1 MVLWTHC
8 HLLFW
13 AVLAT
18 SYHPHYY
25 PALLVDLTHVKV
37 VFYLDGICWLADHL
51 DGFQALFQKEWV
63 LFGRQV

>member
-13 AVLAT
+13 AVRLPLT
-18 SYHPHYY
+18 TPIIV
-25 PALLVDLTHVKV
+25 LLVDLTHAKV

-51 DGFQALFQKEWV
+51 DDFQALLQKEWL